1 MTATHAEYHDWES
14 APALKL
20 LLPQRDAY
28 VEQSANA
35 INNRVVVPIGKPLF
49 PRGLPSPNP
58 HSKSAGQA
66 LSSSEAKR

>member
-1 MTATHAEYHDWES
+1 MTAAHAEYHDWES

-20 LLPQRDAY
+20 LLPQRD
-28 VEQSANA
+28 EQFRRSAAA

-58 HSKSAGQA
+58 NSKSAGQP
-66 LSSSEAKR
+66 LSSSEDKR